1 MQQVPQVDAAATV
14 PALRN
19 RGDAAEPSR
28 TRPSP
33 SPSPTI
39 KLGFSHLFVASN
51 RSASPPHSARP
62 LHLSSSSHLMENL
75 PTEIAV
81 EIAARL
87 AESSDFAVAEVSSLR
102 ATCKKMRQVCRRP
115 EVGRRLAVHPLL
127 PIGSWDLYYDNG
139 FR

>member
-1 MQQVPQVDAAATV
+1 MRQVPQVDVAATV

-33 SPSPTI
+33 SPSSNWV
-39 KLGFSHLFVASN
+39 FSSVPRIQSSIPSSQPP
-51 RSASPPHSARP
+51 SAHP
-62 LHLSSSSHLMENL
+62 LHPSSSSHLMENL

-81 EIAARL
+81 EIAACL
-87 AESSDFAVAEVSSLR
+87 AESSDFAAAEVGSLR
-102 ATCKKMRQVCRRP
+102 ATCKKMRQVCHMP
-115 EVGRRLAVHPLL
+115 EVGRHPAVHPLL
-127 PIGSWDLYYDNG
+127 PIGSWDLYYNNG